1 MGANPFLG
9 VIFHWLGGLASASCY
24 LPFRGIKRWSWETY
38 WLLQGV
44 FSWILAPILIAAAL
58 VPHLFLIL
66 HAAPA
71 SSLFFSYFWGFMWG
85 FGALTFGLSIRYL
98 GIALGYPIALGLC
111 TVFGTLMPP
120 IFHGEMGTILHQS
133 SGQFILLGIGIC
145 VLGIILSGLA
155 GRSKEQELSDEE
167 KKKTVEEFHY
177 GKGLAVSIFAGIM
190 SACFAYGLAAGKP
203 ISQIAQ
209 TRLLLEHHSGLW
221 QNLPV
226 LVLVMLG
233 GFTTNFFW
241 CLILLV
247 RNRSARQYLGA
258 PAEMSGPTDVPSDPA
273 SAVPP
278 AVQTEFHSRA
288 SVGIASVAERLPFKM
303 LTVNY
308 LFAAAAG
315 VIWYFQFFFYSMGQ
329 TKMGKFDF
337 SSWTLHMASIII
349 FSTLWGIAIHEWR
362 GTSFRTRGLVA
373 AGLVLLV
380 TSTVVVGYGN
390 YLQVKESAVV
400 QTASS
405 AEKAVTTARSLA
417 AQAKSMDARTDAFGY

>member
-44 FSWILAPILIAAAL
+44 FSWIIAPILIAAAL
-58 VPHLFLIL
+58 VPNLFAVL
-66 HAAPA
+66 HAAPT
-71 SSLFFSYFWGFMWG
+71 SSIFFSYFWGFLWG

-120 IFHGEMGTILHQS
+120 IFRGEMGTIVHQT

-145 VLGIILSGLA
+145 VLGIIFSGLA
-155 GRSKEQELSDEE
+155 GRSKEQELSEEE

-177 GKGLAVSIFAGIM
+177 GKGLAVSIFAGVM

-203 ISQIAQ
+203 IAQIAQ
-209 TRLLLEHHSGLW
+209 TRLALDHRSDLW

-226 LVLVMLG
+226 LVVVLLG

-247 RNRSARQYLGA
+247 RNRSANQYLGA
-258 PAEMSGPTDVPSDPA
+258 PAQTDAPLQIPSDTA
-273 SAVPP
+273 SAFPP
-278 AVQTEFHSRA
+278 PVQAEFHSHAAAIPSLPPARLSA
-288 SVGIASVAERLPFKM
+288 SM
-303 LTVNY
+303 LTMNY
-308 LFAAAAG
+308 LFAAATG
-315 VIWYFQFFFYSMGQ
+315 IIWYFQFFFYSMGQ
-329 TKMGKFDF
+329 TKMGKYDF

-349 FSTLWGIAIHEWR
+349 FSTFWGIAIHEWR
-362 GTSFRTRGLVA
+362 GTSLRTRGLVA
-373 AGLVLLV
+373 IGLVLLV
-380 TSTVVVGYGN
+380 ASTLVVGYGN
-390 YLQVKESAVV
+390 YLQASGSPSHT
-400 QTASS
+400 QTHSIPSNAASL
-405 AEKAVTTARSLA
+405 RSLFA
-417 AQAKSMDARTDAFGY
+417 MCPTPTAQ

>member
-9 VIFHWLGGLASASCY
+9 VIFHWIGGLASASCY

-58 VPHLFLIL
+58 VPHLSVIF
-66 HAAPA
+66 HAAPE
-71 SSLFFSYFWGFMWG
+71 SSLFFCYFWGCMWG

-120 IFHGEMGTILHQS
+120 IFSGEMGTILGHT

-145 VLGIILSGLA
+145 VLGIIFSGLA
-155 GRSKEQELSDEE
+155 GRSKEQELSEEE
-167 KKKTVEEFHY
+167 KKQTVEEFHY
-177 GKGLAVSIFAGIM
+177 GKGLAVSIFAGVM

-203 ISQIAQ
+203 IAEIAHA
-209 TRLLLEHHSGLW
+209 RLVLEGRSDLW

-226 LVLVMLG
+226 LVVVLLG
-233 GFTTNFFW
+233 GFTTNFIW

-247 RNRSARQYLGA
+247 RNRSANQYLGA
-258 PAEMSGPTDVPSDPA
+258 PAQTDSPTDAPSDAA

-278 AVQTEFHSRA
+278 PVQEEFHHHLTASR
-288 SVGIASVAERLPFKM
+288 SSYPGKLSGSM
-303 LTVNY
+303 LTINY

-329 TKMGKFDF
+329 TKMGRYDF

-349 FSTLWGIAIHEWR
+349 FSTLWGIMIHEWR
-362 GTSFRTRGLVA
+362 GTSFRTRSYVA
-373 AGLVLLV
+373 IGLVLLV
-380 TSTVVVGYGN
+380 GSTLVVGYGN
-390 YLQVKESAVV
+390 YLQANSSSHIQA
-400 QTASS
+400 ASS
-405 AEKAVTTARSLA
+405 R
-417 AQAKSMDARTDAFGY
+417 